1 MDMNEP
7 SVLYWIP
14 IALLCY
20 AIKVF
25 IDVFKWLKVFFM
37 NVELNRNELILI
49 LHSLD
54 VTYDDLKRLSEVID
68 LDYDEVVSL
77 NTELFSKIDKL
88 LND

>member
-1 MDMNEP
+1 
-7 SVLYWIP
+7 
-14 IALLCY
+14 
-20 AIKVF
+20 
-25 IDVFKWLKVFFM
+25 M
-37 NVELNRNELILI
+37 NVELNRNELVLI

-54 VTYDDLKRLSEVID
+54 VTYDDLKILSEVID